1 MNTRFLKPYEQ
12 LRLFAIFWRKRFRQ
26 AHLNQVAGSLAFT
39 TTLALVPMF
48 SIATILIGYLPGFLS
63 WREALQKWLVGSL
76 VPGAISNGVSAYVT
90 QFSSKAKGL
99 TLFGSVGL
107 VLTTFFMLITI
118 ERAFNQVWGVKI
130 PRSFPKRMFI
140 FVTATFLGP
149 LFLGLSIYFT
159 SLLVSASQGWIGH
172 LPLAFEL
179 LASVLPIIL
188 TALTFLMVYKMGPSA
203 FVEWKDAFTGGLVAA
218 VVFEF
223 AKLGFAYFVAKMPV
237 YKTLY
242 GAFAILPLFLLWIYL
257 TWWVTM
263 AGAVL
268 TAALP
273 ELRAGRLYTSSKS

>member
-1 MNTRFLKPYEQ
+1 VNTRFLKHYEQ
-12 LRLFAIFWRKRFRQ
+12 LRAFAIFWRKRFRQ

-48 SIATILIGYLPGFLS
+48 SIATILIGYLPGFVS

-130 PRSFPKRMFI
+130 PRSFLKRMFI

-149 LFLGLSIYFT
+149 LLLGLSIYLT
-159 SLLVSASQGWIGH
+159 SLLVSASQGWIRH

-179 LASVLPIIL
+179 LASILPIIL

-203 FVEWKDAFTGGLVAA
+203 FVEWKDALTGGLVAA

-242 GAFAILPLFLLWIYL
+242 GAFAIVPLFLLWIYL

>member
-188 TALTFLMVYKMGPSA
+188 TVLTFLMVYKMGPSA

>member
-1 MNTRFLKPYEQ
+1 VSTRFLKHYDQ
-12 LRLFAIFWRKRFRQ
+12 LRTFFIFWRKRFRQ

-48 SIATILIGYLPGFLS
+48 SIATILIGYLPGLIN
-63 WREALQKWLVGSL
+63 WRESLHKWLATAL

-107 VLTTFFMLITI
+107 VITTFFMLITI

-130 PRSFPKRMFI
+130 PRSFPKRVFI
-140 FVTATFLGP
+140 FVSATFLGP
-149 LFLGLSIYFT
+149 FLLGLSIYLT
-159 SLLVSASQGWIGH
+159 TLLVSASQGWIKH

-179 LASVLPIIL
+179 LASVLPVLL
-188 TALTFLMVYKMGPSA
+188 TALTFLLVYKMGPSA
-203 FVEWKDAFTGGLVAA
+203 FVEWRDALTGGLVAA

-242 GAFAILPLFLLWIYL
+242 GAFAIVPLFLLWIYL

-268 TAALP
+268 TASLP
-273 ELRAGRLYTSSKS
+273 ELRARLALHKD